1 MPECSVYDLKKK
13 KVGTIE
19 LDPAVFAAPVKEH
32 LLYYVVNWQRSRM
45 RSGTASTK
53 TRSQVSG
60 GSKKPWRQKGTG
72 RARAGTTRAPQ
83 WRKGGVAFGPKPKDW
98 SIGLPKKVRKSA
110 LLGALT
116 LKYTDGSLFVVK
128 DFNYSE
134 IKTKQV
140 VDFIEAFDLAR
151 ALIVIEQDNEILL
164 KSARN
169 LKRVKVIKSG
179 GLNVYDLLRFDTLVM
194 TEECVRKVQEVLAH

>member
-60 GSKKPWRQKGTG
+60 GSTKPWRQKGTG
-72 RARAGTTRAPQ
+72 RARAGTIRAPQ

>member
-1 MPECSVYDLKKK
+1 MKKK

-60 GSKKPWRQKGTG
+60 GSTKPWRQKGTG